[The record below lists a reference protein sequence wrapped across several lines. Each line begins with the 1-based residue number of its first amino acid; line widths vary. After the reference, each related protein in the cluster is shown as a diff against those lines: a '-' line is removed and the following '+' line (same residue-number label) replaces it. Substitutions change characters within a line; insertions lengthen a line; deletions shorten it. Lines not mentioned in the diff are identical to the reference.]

1 MTAWRGG
8 HAKASF
14 RRHVGIAAHMIGRA
28 GLAATF
34 ACVATSLLACALPDR
49 AASQE
54 LCPPPAAMP
63 TPRLPHA
70 RLALATNQP
79 ILIVALGS
87 SSTRGWMATDIG
99 HSYPSWLQRVL
110 NDALPKADISV
121 INRGI
126 GGQDAPEELAR
137 LYQDVLALRPQIAI
151 WQAGA
156 NGAIRDASPAAFK
169 ILMQEGIGELKAAG
183 VDVILMDNQRAPK
196 ILASSE
202 HAQMDQALREV
213 AATTGENLFSRGG
226 LMDQWAATG
235 ATLDD
240 FIAPDGLHMNNRGY
254 YCLAQSLGSAIATAL
269 RQPLAAQTAGA
280 K

>member
-1 MTAWRGG
+1 MRGCADIDG
-8 HAKASF
+8 VAAYM
-14 RRHVGIAAHMIGRA
+14 IARA
-28 GLAATF
+28 GRFLALYCALCGTL
-34 ACVATSLLACALPDR
+34 SCALPGR
-49 AASQE
+49 AAAQE
-54 LCPPPAAMP
+54 LCPPASAMP
-63 TPRLPHA
+63 VPRLPHS

-110 NDALPKADISV
+110 NEDLPKAAIAV

-137 LYQDVLALRPQIAI
+137 LYQDVLVLRPQLVI

-196 ILASSE
+196 ILSAPQ
-202 HAQMDQALREV
+202 HAQMDLALRDV
-213 AATTGENLFSRGG
+213 TAATGVNLFSRGA

-254 YCLAQSLGSAIATAL
+254 YCLAQSLGRAIAASL
-269 RQPLAAQTAGA
+269 GQPLAAQTAGA

>member
-1 MTAWRGG
+1 
-8 HAKASF
+8 
-14 RRHVGIAAHMIGRA
+14 MIGRA
-28 GLAATF
+28 GLAAAF
-34 ACVATSLLACALPDR
+34 AGAATSLLAAALPSR
-49 AASQE
+49 AAAQE
-54 LCPPPAAMP
+54 LCPPPATMAI
-63 TPRLPHA
+63 PRLPHA
-70 RLALATNQP
+70 RLALASNQP

-99 HSYPSWLQRVL
+99 HSYPSWLQRML

-196 ILASSE
+196 ILASAE

-213 AATTGENLFSRGG
+213 AATTGENLFSRGA

-254 YCLAQSLGSAIATAL
+254 YCLAQALGGAIATAL
-269 RQPLAAQTAGA
+269 RQPLATQTAGV

>member
-1 MTAWRGG
+1 M
-8 HAKASF
+8 KE
-14 RRHVGIAAHMIGRA
+14 AAVHMIGRA
-28 GLAATF
+28 GLIP
-34 ACVATSLLACALPDR
+34 VLLSTVLCALSCGLPGR
-49 AASQE
+49 AAAQE
-54 LCPPPAAMP
+54 LCPPASAMP
-63 TPRLPHA
+63 IPRLPHA

-110 NDALPKADISV
+110 NDALPKAAIAV

-137 LYQDVLALRPQIAI
+137 LYQDVLALRPQIVI

-196 ILASSE
+196 ILSAPE
-202 HAQMDQALREV
+202 HAQMDLALRDV
-213 AATTGENLFSRGG
+213 TATTGVNLFSRGA

-254 YCLAQSLGSAIATAL
+254 YCLAQSLGGAIATAL
-269 RQPLAAQTAGA
+269 RQPLATQTAGV

>member
-1 MTAWRGG
+1 MMTVA
-8 HAKASF
+8 AQTI
-14 RRHVGIAAHMIGRA
+14 RRARLVTA
-28 GLAATF
+28 
-34 ACVATSLLACALPDR
+34 LLGALQCALAWPPIYP
-49 AASQE
+49 AMAQE
-54 LCPPPAAMP
+54 LCPPAPALP
-63 TPRLPHA
+63 VPRLPHA

-87 SSTRGWMATDIG
+87 SSTRGWMATDVG

-110 NDALPKADISV
+110 NDALPRAAIAV

-137 LYQDVLALRPQIAI
+137 LYQDVLVLRPQVVI

-183 VDVILMDNQRAPK
+183 VDAILMDNQRAPK
-196 ILASSE
+196 ILSAPE
-202 HAQMDQALREV
+202 HAQMDQALREI
-213 AATTGENLFSRGG
+213 AGTTGVYLFSRGA

-254 YCLAQSLGSAIATAL
+254 YCLAQALGAAIATAL
-269 RQPLAAQTAGA
+269 RQPLAAQTADT